1 MTDGPHDAAQVERE
15 VRRWLE
21 RAVIGLNLCPFAKA
35 VYAKDQVRI
44 VVSDASTE
52 RALLEQLGEELAL
65 LRDTPADSID
75 TTLLVHPQVLGDF
88 LAYNEFL
95 GDADALVEALELD
108 GVLQVASFH
117 PDYQFADSAPDD
129 VENLTNR
136 APYPI
141 LHLLREASVDRAVEA
156 YPEPDAIIERN
167 IATVRALGL
176 EGWRAL
182 LDGSDAQAADGAA
195 VAP

>member
-1 MTDGPHDAAQVERE
+1 MTEYAPDAAQVERE

-35 VYAKDQVRI
+35 VYAKGQVRI

-65 LRDTPADSID
+65 LRDTPAETID

-88 LAYNEFL
+88 IAYNDFL
-95 GDADALVEALELD
+95 GDADALVETLELD
-108 GVLQVASFH
+108 GELQVASFH
-117 PDYQFADSAPDD
+117 PHYQFADSAPDD

-156 YPEPDAIIERN
+156 YPDPDGIIERN
-167 IATVRALGL
+167 IASVRALGF

-182 LDGSDAQAADGAA
+182 LEDPEDGTSPGAA
-195 VAP
+195 